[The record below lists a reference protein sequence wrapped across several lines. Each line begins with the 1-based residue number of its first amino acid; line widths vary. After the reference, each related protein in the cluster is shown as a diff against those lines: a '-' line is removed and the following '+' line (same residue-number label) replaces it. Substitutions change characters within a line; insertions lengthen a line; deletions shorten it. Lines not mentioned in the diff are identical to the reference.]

1 MSNYSIIINGKSVD
15 LKESDINSLHLMPV
29 NGTTY
34 HHLSASNESLQIEII
49 DMDLQTSSYSVKINN
64 TLYTGHIEFPIDL
77 LIKELGMDK
86 VQGPALDKVVAP
98 MPGLV
103 LEISVI
109 QGQSVTQ
116 GESLLILEAMKM
128 ENMIKSPVDGVI
140 KSIDVSVGESISK
153 SQVLITYETD

>member
-1 MSNYSIIINGKSVD
+1 MPNYSIIINGKSVD
-15 LKESDINSLHLMPV
+15 LQESDVDSRHLVPV
-29 NGTTY
+29 NSTTY
-34 HHLSASNESLQIEII
+34 HHLTESNKSLQLEVI
-49 DMDLQTSSYSVKINN
+49 DMDLQTSSYTVKINN
-64 TLYTGHIEFPIDL
+64 TLYTGRIELPIDL

-103 LEISVI
+103 LEINVS

-128 ENMIKSPVDGVI
+128 ENVIKSPVDGVI

>member
-1 MSNYSIIINGKSVD
+1 MPKYSISLNGKSVD
-15 LKESDINSLHLMPV
+15 LQESDVAALDLMSV
-29 NGTTY
+29 GNNTY
-34 HHLSASNESLQIEII
+34 HYLDHSNQSLSIEVI
-49 DMDLQTSSYSVKINN
+49 DLDLQTTEYTVKINDK
-64 TLYTGHIEFPIDL
+64 LYTGHIQLPIDL

-86 VQGPALDKVVAP
+86 VQGPAMDKVVAP

-103 LEISVI
+103 LDISVT

-128 ENMIKSPVDGVI
+128 ENVIKSPVDGVI
-140 KSIDVSVGESISK
+140 KSIDVTVGESISK

>member
-1 MSNYSIIINGKSVD
+1 MPKYSIIINGKSVD
-15 LKESDINSLHLMPV
+15 LQESDVASLNLFAV
-29 NGTTY
+29 GDNTY
-34 HHLSASNESLQIEII
+34 HHLDPNNQSLNIEVV
-49 DMDLQTSSYSVKINN
+49 DLNLQTTKYTVKVNGK
-64 TLYTGHIEFPIDL
+64 LYTGQIELPIDL

-103 LEISVI
+103 LDISVS

-116 GESLLILEAMKM
+116 GEYLLILEAMKM
-128 ENMIKSPVDGVI
+128 ENVIKSPVDGVI